1 MGRDFAQVE
10 RRSVN
15 LEPHDFL
22 RTSWG
27 KHGDGITF
35 PYFEKRAIFPYSRTT
50 AKPCDESTARLLRV
64 KFASS

>member
-15 LEPHDFL
+15 LESRDFP

-27 KHGDGITF
+27 KHDDGITF
-35 PYFEKRAIFPYSRTT
+35 PYFEKRTIFPYSRTT

-64 KFASS
+64 VLASS